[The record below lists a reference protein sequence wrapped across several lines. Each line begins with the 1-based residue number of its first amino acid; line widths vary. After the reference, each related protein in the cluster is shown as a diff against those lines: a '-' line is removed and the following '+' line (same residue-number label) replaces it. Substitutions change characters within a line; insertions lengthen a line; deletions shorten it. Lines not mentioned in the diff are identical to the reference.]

1 MRNQWTAIAMAICVM
16 MGCSGIRVA
25 QDYEPQTRFDGMQTF
40 QWAMD
45 TQPQSGDP
53 RIDNPL
59 RDTRIRAAVERIL
72 AVKGLYRSKDEN
84 PDFLIRY
91 QYTLRQKI
99 ESSGTSSGVGFG
111 YGRHGRYGGIAMG
124 TGDSIRQ
131 YDEGTLV
138 IDFQSAGSDELLW
151 RGTGIQRFTQYDD
164 PAKTS
169 RDINQLVEKILGQ
182 FPPQ

>member
-1 MRNQWTAIAMAICVM
+1 MRKQWTTIVVALCVM

-25 QDYEPQTRFDGMQTF
+25 QDYDTQTRFDDLQSYR
-40 QWAMD
+40 WATA
-45 TQPQSGDP
+45 TQPESGDP

-59 RDTRIRAAVERIL
+59 RDTRIRAAVERVL
-72 AVKGLYRSKDEN
+72 AEKGFNRSQEEN
-84 PDFLIRY
+84 WGFLIRY

-99 ESSGTSSGVGFG
+99 ESTGTSSGIGFG
-111 YGRHGRYGGIAMG
+111 YGRRGRYGGVAIG

-138 IDFQSAGSDELLW
+138 IDFQAAASGELLW
-151 RGTGIQRFTQYDD
+151 RGTGIQRFRQYDD
-164 PAKTS
+164 PAKTTS
-169 RDINQLVEKILGQ
+169 DINQLVEKILGQ